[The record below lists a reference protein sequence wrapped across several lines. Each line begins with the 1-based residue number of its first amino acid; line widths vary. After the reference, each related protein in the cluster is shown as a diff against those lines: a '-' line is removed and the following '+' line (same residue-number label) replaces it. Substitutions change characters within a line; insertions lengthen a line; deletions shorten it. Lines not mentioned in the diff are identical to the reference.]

1 MFVSTRGECVCMC
14 ESNPLFVQLFL
25 LIEPGLV
32 NFILSHIY
40 WVIRWLWGPIDGDG
54 NAFCCCF
61 SLHFLFVGI
70 FLCYV
75 AAANHGN
82 MPNFEY
88 DRNLY
93 SKKTTWTF
101 APENNSEWKT
111 LPDIGSPVERRKL
124 MCLDINIH
132 FFVQT
137 TFFLGRLAIRS
148 LINLFRVGGREW
160 R

>member
-61 SLHFLFVGI
+61 SLHFFVCRYI
-70 FLCYV
+70 PLLRRCSQSWKYAKFRIRPKFV
-75 AAANHGN
+75 FQENHLDFCAGEQ
-82 MPNFEY
+82 FGVK
-88 DRNLY
+88 DTARHRFT
-93 SKKTTWTF
+93 SRTKKTHV
-101 APENNSEWKT
+101 P
-111 LPDIGSPVERRKL
+111 R
-124 MCLDINIH
+124 H
-132 FFVQT
+132 QY
-137 TFFLGRLAIRS
+137 TFFCS
-148 LINLFRVGGREW
+148 DNLFFWVELQFVR
-160 R
+160 